1 MGPDGL
7 SSSGSSS
14 SPVLQCP
21 AVDAAAMS
29 APGAGVKRGLL
40 EALLQLSMPQ
50 EVRVLAVEL
59 TITTVD
65 LPVLAVRAPSS
76 CMRMQTTTTACMQ
89 YTTTEAAVHTS

>member
-1 MGPDGL
+1 MDIFHITFAVPTGLQQLWTSGSWKDLVGPDGL

-29 APGAGVKRGLL
+29 ALGAGVKRGLL

-50 EVRVLAVEL
+50 EVRVLAVDL

-65 LPVLAVRAPSS
+65 LPVLAVRAP
-76 CMRMQTTTTACMQ
+76 
-89 YTTTEAAVHTS
+89 